1 MRRVATRILWRSSMS
16 SPERVP
22 ASKAS
27 IRARCMRRTLRPASA
42 RESSA
47 LMPGEVGTTGRR
59 WAGSSA
65 TCAT

>member
-1 MRRVATRILWRSSMS
+1 MS

-27 IRARCMRRTLRPASA
+27 IRARCMRSTLRPASA
-42 RESSA
+42 RGSSA
-47 LMPGEVGTTGRR
+47 LTPGDVGTRGRR

-65 TCAT
+65 TWAT